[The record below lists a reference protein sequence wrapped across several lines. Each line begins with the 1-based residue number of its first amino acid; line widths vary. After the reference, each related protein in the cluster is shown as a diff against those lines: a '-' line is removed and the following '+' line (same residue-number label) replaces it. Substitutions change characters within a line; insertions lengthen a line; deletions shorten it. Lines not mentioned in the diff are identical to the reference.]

1 MKYHYFVSYVFV
13 RNNQLT
19 FGHCAVHRDKKINT
33 TKEIEDVAKG
43 IAEHNQIEGMVS
55 IVSFIKIKGMK
66 GE

>member
-1 MKYHYFVSYVFV
+1 MKYHYFVSYVFA

-19 FGHCAVHRDKKINT
+19 FGHCAIHRDKKMNT
-33 TKEIEDVAKG
+33 IEEIKNVAKG